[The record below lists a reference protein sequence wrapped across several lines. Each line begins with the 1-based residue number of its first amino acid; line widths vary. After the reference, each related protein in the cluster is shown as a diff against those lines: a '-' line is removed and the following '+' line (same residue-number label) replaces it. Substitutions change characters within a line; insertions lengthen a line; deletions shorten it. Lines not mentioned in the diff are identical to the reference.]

1 MHKLTVFFDGNCPL
15 CTQEITLLKKLDSKQ
30 QLHFEDIHATDFVY
44 RYPYIDIVAADKR
57 LHGQLAN
64 GQIITGL
71 DVTAKAWA
79 LVDHHRLLQVLRWP
93 VIRWFADF
101 GYLVFARLRHPIA
114 RLYKH
119 RACPDDN
126 CPL

>member
-1 MHKLTVFFDGNCPL
+1 
-15 CTQEITLLKKLDSKQ
+15 
-30 QLHFEDIHATDFVY
+30 
-44 RYPYIDIVAADKR
+44 
-57 LHGQLAN
+57 
-64 GQIITGL
+64 
-71 DVTAKAWA
+71 VTAKAWA